1 VKEAVEEIR
10 PSTER
15 HDVRV
20 EAGQEEIVGTWDRQ
34 RLSRI
39 MINLLANAVKYSPGG
54 GTITV
59 RLDVE
64 EERGVRM
71 AVTRVSDSGI
81 GIPEGEL
88 SRIFDRFYRA
98 SNVASRI
105 DGTGIGLT
113 GARYIAQRHGGD
125 LSVESVLGAGAT
137 FTVKLPLRG
146 DG

>member
-1 VKEAVEEIR
+1 
-10 PSTER
+10 
-15 HDVRV
+15 
-20 EAGQEEIVGTWDRQ
+20 
-34 RLSRI
+34 

-59 RLDVE
+59 TLDVE
-64 EERGVRM
+64 EGRGTRM
-71 AVTRVSDSGI
+71 AVIRVSDPGI

-88 SRIFDRFYRA
+88 ARVFERFYRA
-98 SNVASRI
+98 SNVSSRI

-125 LSVESVLGAGAT
+125 VSVESVLGEGTT

-146 DG
+146 DD